1 MDALSASFANIT
13 NTSSLDVL
21 SNSNVAASD
30 PGSSSTSS
38 FLKTVHLV
46 SYAVLCVLGI
56 VGNTMV
62 FLASR
67 RSRMTVVVSN
77 IFIAN
82 LTIADLTVSAVNIP
96 SVAAY
101 AYLVYWPFGVFLCKC
116 VSFLQGTTLCASVGT
131 LVAIAAERYWH
142 IVTYKRRKLTVRQV
156 YKAIVIIWLLS
167 VIIPSPIAVFSKT
180 ILWKFDGKEVDIC
193 IEQWPNEKARQ
204 LFSTMLSVV
213 LYFIPLSLIS
223 VLYWKTGRFLRRL
236 PVMQKG
242 LFALFVC
249 CFHFF
254 VSRSSKISQKLN
266 FVFSKAD
273 GVFCFLRNK

>member
-1 MDALSASFANIT
+1 MDVLSASFGNIT
-13 NTSSLDVL
+13 NISSLAVP
-21 SNSNVAASD
+21 SNSNVVASD
-30 PGSSSTSS
+30 PGSSTSS

-46 SYAVLCVLGI
+46 SYAVLCVFGI

-67 RSRMTVVVSN
+67 RSRMTVIVSN

-82 LTIADLTVSAVNIP
+82 LTIADLTVSVVNIP
-96 SVAAY
+96 SVATY

-116 VSFLQGTTLCASVGT
+116 VSFLQGITLCASVGT
-131 LVAIAAERYWH
+131 FVAIAVERYWH
-142 IVTYKRRKLTVRQV
+142 IVMYKRRKLTVRQA

-167 VIIPSPIAVFSKT
+167 VFIPSPIAVFSKT
-180 ILWKFDGKEVDIC
+180 INWKFNGKEVDIC
-193 IEQWPNEKARQ
+193 IEQWPNEKARH
-204 LFSTMLSVV
+204 LFSTMLFVV

-254 VSRSSKISQKLN
+254 ISRSNKRSQKLN
-266 FVFSKAD
+266 FVFSDAD